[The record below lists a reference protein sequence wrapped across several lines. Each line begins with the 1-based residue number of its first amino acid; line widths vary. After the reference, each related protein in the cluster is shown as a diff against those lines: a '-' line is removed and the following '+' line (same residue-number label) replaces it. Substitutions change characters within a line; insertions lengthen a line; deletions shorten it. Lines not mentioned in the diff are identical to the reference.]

1 MDSLIEYGMW
11 PLAAVI
17 VAVFAMLIFRAPLS
31 GLLNRTKRIGAGGQ
45 SIDFADGQTTDLQQI
60 QAQSAQPP
68 NQIANHPLGP
78 AAATVAEIEQQVI
91 QRLSTVNET
100 TEARQQR
107 LIRAFAVTVLQRDF
121 EATYRIIFGSQLEM
135 LLRAN
140 AGGADENVAK
150 SIFENAKATYPNIHS
165 SASID
170 DWLSYPTQANLI
182 EKQNG
187 LFVTTPRG
195 KEFLQYLVQVG
206 LTAPKKG

>member
-1 MDSLIEYGMW
+1 MW
-11 PLAAVI
+11 PLAVVI
-17 VAVFAMLIFRAPLS
+17 VAVFGMLIFRSPLS
-31 GLLNRTKRIGAGGQ
+31 GLLNRTKRIGAGSR
-45 SIDFADGQTTDLQQI
+45 SIDFGEGQTTGFQQI
-60 QAQSAQPP
+60 QAQSVQPP

-78 AAATVAEIEQQVI
+78 ATPTVAEIEQQVI

-140 AGGADENVAK
+140 AGGADENADK
-150 SIFENAKATYPNIHS
+150 SIFENAKSTYPSIHS

-170 DWLSYPTQANLI
+170 DWLSLPSPRESHRKTEWTLCHDAAR
-182 EKQNG
+182 ERVPA
-187 LFVTTPRG
+187 VTLS
-195 KEFLQYLVQVG
+195 KLD
-206 LTAPKKG
+206 